1 VNWWVMRLACNS
13 SGSADPSRLLALK
26 ALGFRDTLELH
37 LAQDALD
44 ALSAH
49 YRRQREEDRS

>member
-1 VNWWVMRLACNS
+1 MRLACNS